1 MVMSVTAA
9 ALQAALMLGGEDA
22 GTGWLV
28 GTCSPDSGPGVH
40 SLLSAA
46 CLLQRKACFQGQG
59 SLEVSSL
66 RSRLFG
72 GSCVQGQG

>member
-1 MVMSVTAA
+1 MPELA
-9 ALQAALMLGGEDA
+9 
-22 GTGWLV
+22 GWLV
-28 GTCSPDSGPGVH
+28 GTCSTDSGPGVH